1 MENIEE
7 IKKRVEKLRE
17 ELEYHSYK
25 YYVLDQPEI
34 SDYDYDRMMNEL
46 IKLEEE
52 YPELKSPTS
61 PTQRV
66 GGVPLK
72 EFNQVVHSV
81 PMLSLQDVFSFEELK
96 NWVNKIK
103 EVYSEAEFV
112 VELKIDGL
120 SVSLLYE
127 NGELIRGATRGDG
140 NIGEDVTN
148 NIKTIKS
155 IPLKIKDK
163 NLLEVRGEVYMPKA
177 AFIKLNE
184 KKEELSEQ
192 TFANPRNA
200 AAG

>member
-1 MENIEE
+1 MGNIEE

-66 GGVPLK
+66 GGAPLK
-72 EFNQVVHSV
+72 EFKQVVHSI

-112 VELKIDGL
+112 VELKID
-120 SVSLLYE
+120 E
-127 NGELIRGATRGDG
+127 
-140 NIGEDVTN
+140 IGRASCRERV
-148 NIKTIKS
+148 
-155 IPLKIKDK
+155 
-163 NLLEVRGEVYMPKA
+163 
-177 AFIKLNE
+177 
-184 KKEELSEQ
+184 
-192 TFANPRNA
+192 
-200 AAG
+200 